1 VLFIDID
8 HSKSVNDGHGH
19 DAEDAVLRE
28 FATRIRRNTR
38 DIDLTCRLGGEEFVL
53 VMPDSDLSPRPI
65 TWASAYANA
74 SPRRRSKWAEGPAPS
89 RLRRALAWRRSNPPT
104 IVRSLF

>member
-1 VLFIDID
+1 MLFIDID

-38 DIDLTCRLGGEEFVL
+38 DIDLTCRLGGEEFVV
-53 VMPDSDLSPRPI
+53 VMPDSDL
-65 TWASAYANA
+65 AKAYHVG
-74 SPRRRSKWAEGPAPS
+74 E
-89 RLRRALAWRRSNPPT
+89 RLRQCIAAAPFEVGGRT
-104 IVRSLF
+104 CT